1 MLVHLES
8 KHPRRDNKSTYRNNN
23 SIISTSDNRGYICEY
38 IENNPGVY
46 LRKIV
51 KDLRLPMGLVQY
63 HLDILQREGLIRS
76 VKLGMYKH
84 HYSIAINDER
94 LEVVLASL
102 IHKTAR
108 DILVYLIEKP
118 GATQRDIAKFKQV
131 SAPTISWHMSRLTS
145 VGIIITMREGK
156 NIKFYIVDVGYLI
169 DVLQNYYPE
178 VWKSMASKLIELFV
192 RVSSG
197 SRKRTG

>member
-1 MLVHLES
+1 MLVRLEP
-8 KHPRRDNKSTYRNNN
+8 KHQKRDNKITYRNDN
-23 SIISTSDNRGYICEY
+23 SIISTSDNRGYIYEY

-51 KDLRLPMGLVQY
+51 KDLGLPMGLVQY

-94 LEVVLASL
+94 LEVVLAFL
-102 IHKTAR
+102 IHKTVR

-118 GATQRDIAKFKQV
+118 GSTQTDIAKFKQV
-131 SAPTISWHMSRLTS
+131 STPTISWHISRLAS
-145 VGIIITMREGK
+145 VGVIIGMREGK
-156 NIKFYIVDVGYLI
+156 NIKFYIADAKYLI
-169 DVLQNYYPE
+169 YVLQNYYPE
-178 VWKSMASKLIELFV
+178 VWKSMANKLIEMFV
-192 RVSSG
+192 RVSYG